1 MKKTFAFL
9 LTFVL
14 LASLGASAFAAIDT
28 SLYSEDRGGARLK
41 LPEDFQNL
49 SGVLSIMSDQFD
61 PYTDVYITSVNYTAM
76 TEEEMA
82 AWQEAMSKKD
92 ITDEELDRLSE
103 QNEQAAAMPLAVVA
117 AGSEDLADFYQQ
129 SLINKGYHPTRTKL
143 GEADG
148 YLFYLYD
155 TSVDD
160 EEKVS
165 HWNSAF
171 AEEYR
176 RVYAGVLDVINR
188 AEFFAPVVKDPNLGV
203 KVSFETTDLDGNPVK
218 SEDIFSRNDI
228 TMLNVWA
235 TWCNPC
241 VEELE
246 ELGRIDQR
254 LRDINCGIVGILFDG
269 HEPGALEEGKA
280 ILDKNHVEYLNLL
293 PPKDFESMVTIE
305 HYPTSLMIDSNG
317 VVQYTFTGA
326 YVDAYEDIINS
337 LLKGEKPNLL
347 REPAPIAA
355 SNAESYR
362 VIVLDNDGKP
372 VEGAT
377 VQFCSTDSCILGKTD
392 SEGAAVFEMPGGEV
406 YTVHILK
413 VPEGFEKNKQEYET
427 RDVPSDLT
435 VTINKAA

>member
-1 MKKTFAFL
+1 M
-9 LTFVL
+9 
-14 LASLGASAFAAIDT
+14 
-28 SLYSEDRGGARLK
+28 
-41 LPEDFQNL
+41 
-49 SGVLSIMSDQFD
+49 
-61 PYTDVYITSVNYTAM
+61 
-76 TEEEMA
+76 
-82 AWQEAMSKKD
+82 
-92 ITDEELDRLSE
+92 
-103 QNEQAAAMPLAVVA
+103 
-117 AGSEDLADFYQQ
+117 
-129 SLINKGYHPTRTKL
+129 
-143 GEADG
+143 
-148 YLFYLYD
+148 
-155 TSVDD
+155 
-160 EEKVS
+160 
-165 HWNSAF
+165 
-171 AEEYR
+171 
-176 RVYAGVLDVINR
+176 
-188 AEFFAPVVKDPNLGV
+188 
-203 KVSFETTDLDGNPVK
+203 
-218 SEDIFSRNDI
+218 
-228 TMLNVWA
+228 
-235 TWCNPC
+235 
-241 VEELE
+241 
-246 ELGRIDQR
+246 
-254 LRDINCGIVGILFDG
+254 
-269 HEPGALEEGKA
+269 EEGKA

-377 VQFCSTDSCILGKTD
+377 VQFCSTDSCTLGKTD

>member
-1 MKKTFAFL
+1 MKKIFAFL
-9 LTFVL
+9 LTLVL

-103 QNEQAAAMPLAVVA
+103 QNEQATAMPLAVVA

-129 SLINKGYHPTRTKL
+129 SLIDKGCHPTRTKL

-176 RVYAGVLDVINR
+176 RVYAVR
-188 AEFFAPVVKDPNLGV
+188 RRKEDPHGR
-203 KVSFETTDLDGNPVK
+203 
-218 SEDIFSRNDI
+218 SE
-228 TMLNVWA
+228 
-235 TWCNPC
+235 
-241 VEELE
+241 
-246 ELGRIDQR
+246 
-254 LRDINCGIVGILFDG
+254 
-269 HEPGALEEGKA
+269 
-280 ILDKNHVEYLNLL
+280 
-293 PPKDFESMVTIE
+293 
-305 HYPTSLMIDSNG
+305 
-317 VVQYTFTGA
+317 
-326 YVDAYEDIINS
+326 
-337 LLKGEKPNLL
+337 
-347 REPAPIAA
+347 
-355 SNAESYR
+355 
-362 VIVLDNDGKP
+362 
-372 VEGAT
+372 
-377 VQFCSTDSCILGKTD
+377 
-392 SEGAAVFEMPGGEV
+392 
-406 YTVHILK
+406 
-413 VPEGFEKNKQEYET
+413 
-427 RDVPSDLT
+427 
-435 VTINKAA
+435 